1 MDNNHAD
8 NYVLVLEDRMEGKNE
23 VEVGKLSVVSNID
36 DKGKLKTAPAEEAA
50 IVFCEATYSSISRDI
65 FSKTSDT
72 FSGMSDSFW
81 ETSDLFSGMSDV
93 FLNMSDIFSKTSDF
107 FLEMSDFFLEMSDVF
122 GGFARHSA
130 EEKFEV
136 RVGVCCG

>member
-1 MDNNHAD
+1 
-8 NYVLVLEDRMEGKNE
+8 
-23 VEVGKLSVVSNID
+23 
-36 DKGKLKTAPAEEAA
+36 
-50 IVFCEATYSSISRDI
+50 
-65 FSKTSDT
+65 
-72 FSGMSDSFW
+72 MSDSFW

-107 FLEMSDFFLEMSDVF
+107 FLEMSDVF
-122 GGFARHSA
+122 WGFARHGA